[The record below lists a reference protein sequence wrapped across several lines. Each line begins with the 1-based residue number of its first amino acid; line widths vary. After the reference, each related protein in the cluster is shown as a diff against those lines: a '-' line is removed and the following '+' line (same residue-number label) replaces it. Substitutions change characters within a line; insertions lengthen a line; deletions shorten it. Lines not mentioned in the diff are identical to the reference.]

1 MMLPQHPTAD
11 ELMRWATYASV
22 TTAIILISVKI
33 IAWFITDSVSVLA
46 TLLDSSLDVLASA
59 LNLIAVR
66 HALEP
71 ADNEHR
77 FGHGKAEALSAVGQS
92 MFIAGSAG
100 FLLLQATGR
109 IINPQEMTSGLEVGV
124 GVMVFSII
132 ATLVLLSFQKYVVQQ
147 TGSIAI
153 KADALHYKTDLLV
166 NGSVIVALFL
176 TFYGWSYFD
185 AIFGIGIAIFI
196 LYSAWKILGESIDL
210 LMDHE
215 ISDDECKKIANTVL
229 AHPETIGY
237 HDLRTRR
244 SGTRVFVQLHLEL
257 DAMLTLAAAHV
268 ITDKIEKDI
277 AALFI
282 DADVMIH
289 EDPVIPIVVKND
301 SPLKEEI

>member
-1 MMLPQHPTAD
+1 MMLPQHPNAD

-22 TTAIILISVKI
+22 TTAIILIFVKI